1 MVIDNLR
8 AFLLVGGLGTR
19 LRSIVRDKPK
29 AMAMIHGRPF
39 LEYQIALLKACGV
52 HEFVLCVGHL
62 RNDIIAHF
70 GNGLK
75 WEIDVDYAVEEHP
88 LGTAGALRNAAQ
100 YVTGTFLMMNGDT
113 YLDINYHNLVQ
124 DHVTRPDRS
133 TIGTLGIIEVPDCSR
148 FGTIEWTPETG
159 RVTAFLEKKAGEIV
173 TGWINAGVY
182 VLEPSVL
189 DHIPRGR
196 PSSLER
202 EVFPALQRRGL
213 LRASPLN
220 GTFVDIGTP
229 EGYATLGE
237 LLAQAHR
244 NSTQHTA
251 SQASEG

>member
-1 MVIDNLR
+1 MTDNMR

-19 LRSIVRDKPK
+19 LRPIVQDKPK
-29 AMAMIHGRPF
+29 AMALISGRPF

-62 RNDIIAHF
+62 RDDIIAHF
-70 GNGLK
+70 GSGLK
-75 WEIDVDYAVEEHP
+75 WEIDIEYAVEEYP
-88 LGTAGALRNAAQ
+88 LGTAGALLNAAR
-100 YVTGTFLMMNGDT
+100 YVTGTFILMNGDT
-113 YLDINYHNLVQ
+113 YLDVNYRDLIRDQ
-124 DHVTRPDRS
+124 VTRQDRS
-133 TIGTLGIIEVPDCSR
+133 TIGTLGIIQVQDCSR
-148 FGTIEWTPETG
+148 FGTIEWAPETG
-159 RVTAFLEKKAGEIV
+159 QVTAFLEKEAGEPAI
-173 TGWINAGVY
+173 GWINAGVY